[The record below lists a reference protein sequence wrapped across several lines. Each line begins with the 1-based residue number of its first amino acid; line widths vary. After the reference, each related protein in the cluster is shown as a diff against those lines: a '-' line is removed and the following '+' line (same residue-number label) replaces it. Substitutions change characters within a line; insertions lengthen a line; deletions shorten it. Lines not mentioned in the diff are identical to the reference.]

1 MNENDMTGLAHDGFE
16 PEDLDGHTLDE
27 LSAYLDSGRT
37 PVNPSIEQ
45 SPGCR
50 IALESLERLQ
60 RLSGELL
67 ASDTAAEEPADDGWV
82 QGILAN
88 IARDARAGRRIPL
101 STELDRADLGITE
114 GAVRGMIRGAED
126 AVPGVL
132 VGRTRIDG
140 DVTVPGEPVRI
151 RVDASIAYGRPIPA
165 TAEKLRSEIHRRL
178 SAQTTMNVEAI
189 DIAVR
194 DVQRLSEG
202 AEQRG

>member
-1 MNENDMTGLAHDGFE
+1 MNENDMNGLAHDGFE

-27 LSAYLDSGRT
+27 LSAYLESGRA
-37 PVNPSIEQ
+37 PVDPSIEQ

-50 IALESLERLQ
+50 IALESLERL
-60 RLSGELL
+60 RGLSGELL
-67 ASDTAAEEPADDGWV
+67 ASDTAAEDPADDGWV
-82 QGILAN
+82 QDILAN

-101 STELDRADLGITE
+101 GTELDRADLGITE
-114 GAVRGMIRGAED
+114 GAVRGMIRGAEE

-140 DVTVPGEPVRI
+140 DVTVPGEPVHI

-165 TAEKLRSEIHRRL
+165 TAERLRGEIHRRL
-178 SAQTTMNVEAI
+178 SAQTMMNIDAI

-194 DVQRLSEG
+194 DVQRLSG
-202 AEQRG
+202 RSEQRG